1 MEERFENFEMVKT
14 KITEYYELRNDIGRD
29 GIEKTDGIEALANS
43 KVEELNELKKE
54 IDTILEK
61 TGLEFN
67 PETCMVEQ
75 REDKEIDDDARNEI
89 EQTKS
94 DLTETS
100 EEYKDAT
107 NRYVGEPEASQDS
120 QEKPIVP
127 MKVVVMEQK
136 KQLYDKDVQAKKI
149 LSECA
154 DLEVAKDA
162 MDMNSAIYVAKKNIL
177 LLQMEQT
184 KLEIAR
190 CIANGER
197 IDGQVVQVC
206 QQRLAELALQ
216 AANLSK
222 EFEVSNRMYQSKC
235 NLCMD
240 SLSAATSEAVLLE
253 KQSAG
258 LSNKYEKCLVYS
270 EDGILTGT
278 EAQGRINDRDFKEKE
293 VFDERG
299 VMVFDE
305 ADVLNR
311 AKTINI
317 DGTVV
322 TCYTEF
328 NNNGIENSY
337 YVGDDNVASVDSS
350 IQGEVDEHP
359 DIDGEIQ
366 RANTG
371 EINGLSV
378 YESSDYMVSYII
390 DGVNKSLSDVPPE
403 QRALVGSALITLGY
417 NKQTHEMD
425 PASLTDVVAAKIIEK
440 ALQNSMNEIPF
451 GPNRK
456 IT

>member
-29 GIEKTDGIEALANS
+29 GIETTGGIEALANS
-43 KVEELNELKKE
+43 KVEELNELKKA

-197 IDGQVVQVC
+197 VDGQVVQVC

-240 SLSAATSEAVLLE
+240 SLSVATSEAVLLE

-278 EAQGRINDRDFKEKE
+278 EAQGRINDRDFEEKE

-305 ADVLNR
+305 ADVLSR

-359 DIDGEIQ
+359 DIDEEIQ

>member
-278 EAQGRINDRDFKEKE
+278 EAQGRINDRDFEEKE

-305 ADVLNR
+305 ADVLSR

>member
-120 QEKPIVP
+120 QEKPIIP

-278 EAQGRINDRDFKEKE
+278 EAQGRINDRDFEEKE

-305 ADVLNR
+305 ADVLSR
-311 AKTINI
+311 AKTINV

>member
-154 DLEVAKDA
+154 DLEAAKDA

-197 IDGQVVQVC
+197 IDDQVVQVC

-216 AANLSK
+216 VANLSK

-278 EAQGRINDRDFKEKE
+278 EAQGRINDRDFEEKE

-305 ADVLNR
+305 ADVLSR

-359 DIDGEIQ
+359 DIDEEIQ

-371 EINGLSV
+371 EINDLSV
-378 YESSDYMVSYII
+378 YESSDYLVSYII